1 MLFFSITNQVPAK
14 NIEYQKSEIL
24 AEQWIKP
31 IKNTEYK
38 DYKLQLFLINQIII
52 KHFDCVFNKSMNQ
65 SITLN
70 IKIRPYGS
78 ASVNQGTSS

>member
-1 MLFFSITNQVPAK
+1 LLFFSITNQIPAK

-38 DYKLQLFLINQIII
+38 DYKLQPFLINQSII

-65 SITLN
+65 YITLN
-70 IKIRPYGS
+70 IKIRHYGS